1 MSTNTLRP
9 VSPGAESYLG
19 KRLPCL
25 DHGYVELIDY
35 MGTDRDIALAA
46 RTTTGVEDTKT
57 PNDDRHLIRY
67 LVRHVHTT
75 PCEMVR
81 ARFRIQMPIMVARQ
95 LIRHRMSSTNEYSLR
110 YSEPIDLFYV
120 PAAEHVGAQSTSNR
134 QGRGETLPPE
144 MAQKVRELI
153 AANDESAMR
162 LYRQLAD
169 EFGLARELARTVLPV
184 NLYTRWVWTID
195 LHNLSGLLKL
205 RLDGHAQYEIRVF
218 AQALAEIVKAWLPV
232 SYEALVDYRLEA
244 RTFSKWELVAL
255 AVMLGDT
262 NYRMGDLEQ
271 RLCAADAA
279 AMSVGLG
286 DREREELKQK
296 LRHMANLLDAVGQV
310 EP

>member
-1 MSTNTLRP
+1 MTNSTLRP

-19 KRLPCL
+19 RRLPCL
-25 DHGYVELIDY
+25 DHGYVELLDY

-46 RTTTGVEDTKT
+46 RTTTGIEDTKT
-57 PNDDRHLIRY
+57 PKDDRHLIRY

-120 PAAEHVGAQSTSNR
+120 PAAENVGAQAASNR
-134 QGRGETLPPE
+134 QGRGETLSPE
-144 MAQKVRELI
+144 RAEKVRALI
-153 AANDESAMR
+153 EANDEQAMR
-162 LYRQLAD
+162 LYRELVD
-169 EFGLARELARTVLPV
+169 EFGLARELARNVLPV

-195 LHNLSGLLKL
+195 LHNLSHLLRL

-218 AQALAEIVKAWLPV
+218 AQALAEIVKAWVPV
-232 SYEALVDYRLEA
+232 AYEAFLDYRLEA
-244 RTFSKWELVAL
+244 RTFSRWELVAL
-255 AVMLGDT
+255 AIMLGDSG
-262 NYRMGDLEQ
+262 YRMGDLEQ
-271 RLCAADAA
+271 RLAAADVAA
-279 AMSVGLG
+279 RTVGLG
-286 DREREELKQK
+286 DREREEFKQK
-296 LRHMANLLDAVGQV
+296 LQHMSNLLIAATQV